1 MYAVDT
7 IVQAVDAGDRVCAVF
22 LDLNK
27 AFDSLEQYILLI
39 RAQK

>member
-7 IVQAVDAGDRVCAVF
+7 IVQAVDVGYHVCAAF

-39 RAQK
+39 RAKK